1 MIFFNMVNKEK
12 LLMTIGNFSKK
23 QSEKLRCNNINYN
36 KNNLNKKENIFTQRE
51 YTIEDFEKL
60 YANNQWQNNE

>member
-1 MIFFNMVNKEK
+1 
-12 LLMTIGNFSKK
+12 MTFGNSSKK
-23 QSEKLRCNNINYN
+23 QSEKLRSNNINYN

>member
-1 MIFFNMVNKEK
+1 MIFFKMVNKEK
-12 LLMTIGNFSKK
+12 LLMTFGNSSKK
-23 QSEKLRCNNINYN
+23 QSEKLRSNNINYN

>member
-1 MIFFNMVNKEK
+1 MIFFKMVNKEK

-36 KNNLNKKENIFTQRE
+36 KNNINKKENIFTQRE

>member
-1 MIFFNMVNKEK
+1 MIFFKMVNKEK

-23 QSEKLRCNNINYN
+23 QSEKLPCNNINYN

>member
-1 MIFFNMVNKEK
+1 MIFFKMVNKEK

>member
-1 MIFFNMVNKEK
+1 MIFFKMVNKEK
-12 LLMTIGNFSKK
+12 LLMTIGKFSKK

>member
-1 MIFFNMVNKEK
+1 MIFFKMVNKAK
-12 LLMTIGNFSKK
+12 LLMTFGNFSKK

-36 KNNLNKKENIFTQRE
+36 KNNLNKKENIFIQRE

-60 YANNQWQNNE
+60 YANSQWKNNE

>member
-1 MIFFNMVNKEK
+1 MIFFKMVNKEK

-23 QSEKLRCNNINYN
+23 QSKKLRCNNINYN

-60 YANNQWQNNE
+60 YANSQWKNNE